1 MLVVNLSFTA
11 DSAISSS
18 PCTGTT
24 TSSDLVGHITCGDNG
39 YRILLVM
46 VLETAM
52 TTRPRLRM
60 LLMMNVMMATKR
72 KMVMVMV
79 MVMRAED
86 NDLMIGLW
94 LVVIMTSAVTA
105 RSIAITFP
113 KGPCT

>member
-1 MLVVNLSFTA
+1 MLVLVVNLSFTA

-39 YRILLVM
+39 YRILLVT

-52 TTRPRLRM
+52 TTRPRLKM
-60 LLMMNVMMATKR
+60 LLLMMNVMMATKR
-72 KMVMVMV
+72 KLVMV
-79 MVMRAED
+79 MVMREED
-86 NDLMIGLW
+86 NDLMIGRW

-105 RSIAITFP
+105 RSVAITLSHE
-113 KGPCT
+113 